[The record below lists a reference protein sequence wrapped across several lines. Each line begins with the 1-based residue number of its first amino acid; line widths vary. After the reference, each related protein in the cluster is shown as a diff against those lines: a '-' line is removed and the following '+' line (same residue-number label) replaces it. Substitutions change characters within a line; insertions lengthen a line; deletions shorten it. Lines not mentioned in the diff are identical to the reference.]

1 MLILKWHATFSSLSK
16 SQNQEQSPPPPLVY
30 NSHKQGYEDSFL
42 EITSIWLWQGLV
54 LKYLRVVTLEDV
66 KNKLLLL
73 EFFSQKLFSVR

>member
-1 MLILKWHATFSSLSK
+1 MLLSLPYLSHRIRNK
-16 SQNQEQSPPPPLVY
+16 IPPPVY
-30 NSHKQGYEDSFL
+30 NSHKQGYEDYFL

-73 EFFSQKLFSVR
+73 EFFSQKLLSVR

>member
-1 MLILKWHATFSSLSK
+1 MLILKWHATLSSLSK
-16 SQNQEQSPPPPLVY
+16 SQNQEQSPPPPVY
-30 NSHKQGYEDSFL
+30 NSHKQGYEDYFL

-73 EFFSQKLFSVR
+73 EFFSQKLLSVR

>member
-16 SQNQEQSPPPPLVY
+16 SQNQEQSPPHPVY

-73 EFFSQKLFSVR
+73 EFFSQKLLSVR